1 MGLSS
6 NQARLNLLTSR
17 KADLEYRLTMI
28 SAQTQ
33 KLAMQES
40 EAITKKAS
48 QMQLY
53 TQQNADNDDAVSFDQ
68 TQAYADYETAM
79 SQLELAQ
86 TRLDNQQSLIETQL
100 SAVTNEQEQVE
111 KLVESNVKS
120 SFKHFN

>member
-53 TQQNADNDDAVSFDQ
+53 SQQNADNDDAVSFDQ